1 MANEEAD
8 LYLTELRK
16 LRGAAKDPDVVR
28 ALSGEIEKLERA
40 RSLAELREIQS
51 VVKNPHVLSLL
62 SSEIEKLE
70 KVISPLSVSVVPSL
84 IFLVSV
90 NNCDWITETGG
101 GLGFGPRS
109 GSEERDADVG
119 E

>member
-51 VVKNPHVLSLL
+51 AAKNPHVFSLL

-70 KVISPLSVSVVPSL
+70 KKQEVVSGLVRGVEVKKEMMMSVSNHLNV
-84 IFLVSV
+84 
-90 NNCDWITETGG
+90 
-101 GLGFGPRS
+101 
-109 GSEERDADVG
+109 
-119 E
+119 